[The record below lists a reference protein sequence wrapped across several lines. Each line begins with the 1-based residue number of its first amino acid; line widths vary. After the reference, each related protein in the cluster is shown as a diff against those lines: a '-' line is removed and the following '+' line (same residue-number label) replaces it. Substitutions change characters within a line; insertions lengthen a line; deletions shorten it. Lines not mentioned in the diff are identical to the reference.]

1 MSTAARTLRLPRR
14 ATLPPV
20 MPLVVIGALL
30 VLAPLVVPPDVQSI
44 MTKFLIYA
52 IFAISYDLVFGYTG
66 LVSLG
71 HAAFFGVGGYV
82 VAVLSLRFGTNLF
95 WLGMPL
101 AIVLAP
107 LVASVFG
114 FISLR
119 VSGTYFLLLT
129 FALAQLLYSVTWNVS
144 WFNSSG
150 MQGIADISLPGLGI
164 PGFQW
169 SPASFYYFVLIIF
182 GLCYWLLK
190 RITDSPFGLALVGIR
205 EGEDRMTA
213 LGYNTWLFKYLAY
226 IIAAV
231 FAGIAGALFAYNS
244 RFISPA
250 QFSLNTS
257 FYPMVMAIIGGAGT
271 LYGAVFGAALV
282 VFVEYFASI
291 ISPERWPLFLGIIFV
306 ASIMYFRAGL
316 GISLVRFWQA
326 MSKRNGNTPN

>member
-1 MSTAARTLRLPRR
+1 MSTATPVLTLPRR
-14 ATLPPV
+14 EISPRLATW
-20 MPLVVIGALL
+20 GALMVL
-30 VLAPLVVPPDVQSI
+30 FVLAPLFAPPSVQSI
-44 MTKFLIYA
+44 MTKFVIYA

-71 HAAFFGVGGYV
+71 HAAFFGVGGYA
-82 VAVLSLRFGTNLF
+82 VAVLSLRFQTDLF

-107 LVASVFG
+107 LVASLLG

-129 FALAQLLYSVTWNVS
+129 FALAQLLYSIAWNVP
-144 WFNSSG
+144 WLNSSG
-150 MQGIADISLPGLGI
+150 MQGIAGISLPGLGI
-164 PGFQW
+164 PGFDW
-169 SPASFYYFVLIIF
+169 NAASFYYFALVIF
-182 GLCYWLLK
+182 GICYWLLK
-190 RITDSPFGLALVGIR
+190 KITDSPFGLALIGIR

-244 RFISPA
+244 SFISPD
-250 QFSLNTS
+250 QFSLGTS
-257 FYPMVMAIIGGAGT
+257 FYPMVMAIIGGSGT

-306 ASIMYFRAGL
+306 LSVMYFRAGL
-316 GISLVRFWQA
+316 GVSLVRFWQR
-326 MSKRNGNTPN
+326 MSNRNGNSAH